1 MNTFQKKSTP
11 RIFQEFLQFLYPTTM
26 NCLNLGNPFSIFIW
40 VQSQLSKSKKEIA
53 MISHYQIYLAA
64 FKTTFM
70 LKNMIGPWVLRV
82 LHYLNL
88 LRLRIINT

>member
-1 MNTFQKKSTP
+1 
-11 RIFQEFLQFLYPTTM
+11 
-26 NCLNLGNPFSIFIW
+26 
-40 VQSQLSKSKKEIA
+40 